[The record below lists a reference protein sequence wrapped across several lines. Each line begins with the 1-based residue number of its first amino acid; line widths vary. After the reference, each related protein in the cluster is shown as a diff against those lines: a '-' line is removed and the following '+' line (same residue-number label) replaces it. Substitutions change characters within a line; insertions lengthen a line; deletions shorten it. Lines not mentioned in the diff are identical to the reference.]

1 MIEVT
6 NLSKRFGTT
15 YAVNK
20 INMQV
25 GAGDIYGFIG
35 HNGAGKSTTFRILAT
50 ILRPDTGTAT
60 IDGVPLS
67 DGDRIR
73 SLIGYM
79 PDMFGVYEDMTV
91 MQYLDFFGAAYF
103 LPRQERRKLI
113 GDILELTDLTFKK
126 DEMVKTLSRGMSQRL
141 GIARVLVHDPKVL
154 ILDEPASGLD
164 PRARIELRELLKEL
178 AAMGKTIL
186 ISSHILSELSEIC
199 TRVGMIESGRF
210 LFEGT
215 RDELNDRL
223 AHLRDIKIDVHPDDR
238 AAALAHL
245 QSAAYTNEVTLQENG
260 RLFLMPHADADRYA
274 IAGDL
279 TQSGI
284 RLGAVEPTELTLED
298 AFMSL
303 SGGQLA

>member
-1 MIEVT
+1 M
-6 NLSKRFGTT
+6 R
-15 YAVNK
+15 VNT
-20 INMQV
+20 
-25 GAGDIYGFIG
+25 GDIYGFIG

-50 ILRPDTGTAT
+50 ILKPDHGTAT
-60 IDGVPLS
+60 IDGVPLGQ
-67 DGDRIR
+67 GDKIR

-91 MQYLDFFGAAYF
+91 FQYLDFFGAAYF
-103 LPRQERRKLI
+103 LPREDRRKLI
-113 GDILELTDLTFKK
+113 DDILELTDLAFKR
-126 DEMVKTLSRGMSQRL
+126 DAMVKTLSRGMSQRL

-223 AHLRDIKIDVHPDDR
+223 AHLRHVSIDIHPDDR
-238 AAALAHL
+238 NAALLHL
-245 QSAAYTNEVTLQENG
+245 QQAAYTLEATLEESG
-260 RLFLMPHADADRYA
+260 RIVLKTIPEADRYEV
-274 IAGDL
+274 AGDL
-279 TQSGI
+279 SRQGLRI
-284 RLGAVEPTELTLED
+284 GALEPTALTLED